1 MDIHGNYEGGG
12 VCDECQ
18 HNTEGINCE
27 TCVFGYFRA
36 EGVLPNA
43 TDPCQRKHH
52 RISIY
57 LQVGFPQ
64 CGNCIILPF
73 FTACD
78 CGDDPRYSGNCSPGG
93 GQCECAEPFR
103 GAEDCSACADGYYD
117 YPECK
122 PCDCFSNGTQ

>member
-57 LQVGFPQ
+57 LQVGFTQ
-64 CGNCIILPF
+64 CGNCIILLF
-73 FTACD
+73 
-78 CGDDPRYSGNCSPGG
+78 YSL
-93 GQCECAEPFR
+93 R
-103 GAEDCSACADGYYD
+103 LWR
-117 YPECK
+117 
-122 PCDCFSNGTQ
+122 

>member
-1 MDIHGNYEGGG
+1 MDMHGNYEGGG

-52 RISIY
+52 WKSIS
-57 LQVGFPQ
+57 LQVGFSV
-64 CGNCIILPF
+64 
-73 FTACD
+73 FTVWKLLKI
-78 CGDDPRYSGNCSPGG
+78 RN
-93 GQCECAEPFR
+93 
-103 GAEDCSACADGYYD
+103 
-117 YPECK
+117 
-122 PCDCFSNGTQ
+122 FSNFAKKKKKKKK